1 MGFIILMLGFFFSL
15 KFYFWEPSNF
25 TQYSLP
31 YYLKINDEVK
41 RFPVFN
47 SKNEPKYRVYS
58 ADGLTPAGVEVGYET
73 ELSLPFLLR
82 ELKQRSFSCMK
93 EANTFYLCEK
103 RHNKQLI
110 SFLIM
115 QATPLK
121 LTVTFQ
127 RL

>member
-1 MGFIILMLGFFFSL
+1 MLSFFFSL
-15 KFYFWEPSNF
+15 KFYFWEPSDF
-25 TQYSLP
+25 TKYSLP
-31 YYLKINDEVK
+31 YYLKVNDEVK
-41 RFPVFN
+41 RFPIFN

-58 ADGLTPAGVEVGYET
+58 ADGLTPEGVEVDYET

-93 EANTFYLCEK
+93 EVNTPYLCEK
-103 RHNKQLI
+103 MHNKQFI

-115 QATPLK
+115 QTAPLK